1 MSTGICINAT
11 HLTRYAVE
19 DLGGGKSALDHV
31 AAFVSAAAAL
41 LGDDA
46 PEPQVLVGPETVVA
60 HLPEKW
66 RRTAVEGN
74 NEGALLDALAGVSG
88 DLDRVLYIQTD
99 TPFLDIDAA
108 GRVLQLHRD
117 YFAQFTGS
125 DGYPLGCVPEV
136 FGGDFPKQIRRLAKE
151 GAAPPRELFPVV
163 LRDVNAFDVETMIAT
178 TDARPLRLDFACNSR
193 AGLELCR
200 RYRDYLGTTADELAA
215 AVVATQD
222 RLRILPAYAAVQVV
236 GAHPQRV
243 TYLPQEA
250 AGIAVAADRMD
261 GAGPGVNGTAGTRSS
276 TAGAGAAAAEMP
288 LDRFTA
294 LVDEL
299 ERFSPGI
306 VVQVSLWGEVGL
318 HSAVSEV
325 IADMEARRDSSLL
338 LETSGV
344 GWSAAA
350 RRALLQR
357 SLKRTRVIV
366 DLDAATEEVY
376 RELRGAGFQEAKGFA
391 GELLEAQ
398 GERAYVRATRM
409 KENAADVESF
419 YREWKERTENVIV
432 QKYDH
437 FCGVLPDRRL
447 VDISPVERTPCW
459 HLKRD
464 LYVLL
469 DGAVPMCREDL
480 NREHLRGNVFEDGV
494 EAVWRANE
502 AAYQAHVAGTYP
514 NLCQN
519 CDEYYTF
526 NF

>member
-11 HLTRYAVE
+11 HLNRYARE
-19 DLGGGKSALDHV
+19 DLGGGKSALDRV
-31 AAFVSAAAAL
+31 AAFVSAAAKV
-41 LGDDA
+41 LGDEA
-46 PEPQVLVGPETVVA
+46 AEPRVLVGPDTEVA
-60 HLPEKW
+60 QLPEKW
-66 RRTAVEGN
+66 RRTSVDGN
-74 NEGALLDALAGVSG
+74 NEGTFLDALAGVSG
-88 DLDRVLYIQTD
+88 DLDRVLYIQAD

-108 GRVLQLHRD
+108 GRVLNLHRD

-136 FGGDFPKQIRRLAKE
+136 FDGDFPNQIRRLAKE
-151 GAAPPRELFPVV
+151 GEAPPRELFPVV

-200 RYRDYLGTTADELAA
+200 RYRDYLGTPADDLAA

-250 AGIAVAADRMD
+250 AGIAVAAS
-261 GAGPGVNGTAGTRSS
+261 A
-276 TAGAGAAAAEMP
+276 AGAAAAEMP

-318 HSAVSEV
+318 HSAVGEL

-338 LETSGV
+338 LETSGA
-344 GWSAAA
+344 GWSAEA
-350 RRALLQR
+350 RRALMQT

-376 RELRGAGFQEAKGFA
+376 QELRGEGFQEAKGFA
-391 GELLEAQ
+391 GELLEAH

-480 NREHLRGNVFEDGV
+480 NCEHLRGNVFEDGV

-502 AAYQAHVAGTYP
+502 AAYQAHVGGTYP